1 MDQVTDTPRVYTKKE
16 EALIER
22 HRDINVHWEDWHE
35 GVRGQV
41 KEELAA
47 IGFDMTEMYFSGF
60 WSRGDGACFEGT
72 MSDWGK
78 FCAGVP
84 TFVEA
89 FPFLSEYAKAPPDV
103 GPAYSIKHSGHYY
116 HKHCTDHSYESELE
130 YDLEQLEDEPTDPE
144 AQMLHALWK
153 KALSEEC
160 DVYEWLEEFFKDK
173 MRDLYKR
180 LEQEHD
186 YLTSDD
192 VVWESIEANDLD
204 KQDTLD
210 EEDEDADD
218 GIERPASCCW

>member
-22 HRDINVHWEDWHE
+22 HRYINVHWEDWYE
-35 GVRGQV
+35 GVEEQV
-41 KEELAA
+41 KEELAE
-47 IGFDMTEMYFSGF
+47 IGFDMTKMYFSGF
-60 WSRGDGACFEGT
+60 WSQGDGACFEGT

-89 FPFLSEYAKAPPDV
+89 FPFLSEYLKEQGASYGV
-103 GPAYSIKHSGHYY
+103 VHRGHYY
-116 HKHCTDHSYESELE
+116 HENCTTHDYTSELE
-130 YDLEQLEDEPTDPE
+130 YDLEQFDETDPE
-144 AQMLHALWK
+144 GQMRIALCK
-153 KALSEEC
+153 KVLSEEC

-180 LEQEHD
+180 LKQEYD

-192 VVWESIEANDLD
+192 AVWESIEANDLD

-210 EEDEDADD
+210 EEDEDAEEID
-218 GIERPASCCW
+218 GA